1 MIERSVIFLLKKMI
15 LFLILSSIGIL
26 GLAGCAP
33 SKEELDGYTKL
44 LETKNVDSYT
54 KMANNKTDTIGDN
67 SKVAALVKA
76 LPEINPDFKQ
86 QYFSIQSDGTNG
98 LKIFY
103 EPKADGVIKS
113 ITFSQKELEA
123 YAAMLFAFIGNAEKI
138 SFMVRD
144 TIENSG
150 LDETKYQEFAQYTR
164 EDAIKNFGDLAQF
177 YLKEKFNKFTGD
189 AQNQVKSMF
198 SLE

>member
-1 MIERSVIFLLKKMI
+1 MKKLIVVSII
-15 LFLILSSIGIL
+15 LCTGIL

-44 LETKNVDSYT
+44 LETNDVDSYT
-54 KMANNKTDTIGDN
+54 QMLNNKTDYIGDN
-67 SKVAALVKA
+67 NKVAAIVNA

-113 ITFSQKELEA
+113 ISFSQKELES
-123 YAAMLFAFIGNAEKI
+123 YAAMLFAFIGNAEEI
-138 SFMVRD
+138 QFMVRD
-144 TIENSG
+144 TMGASG
-150 LDETKYQEFAQYTR
+150 LDETKYQEFAHYTR
-164 EDAIKNFGDLAQF
+164 EDIIKNFGDLAQF
-177 YLKEKFNKFTGD
+177 YVKEKFNNLVGE
-189 AQNQVKSMF
+189 AQNQLESFF
-198 SLE
+198 SIK